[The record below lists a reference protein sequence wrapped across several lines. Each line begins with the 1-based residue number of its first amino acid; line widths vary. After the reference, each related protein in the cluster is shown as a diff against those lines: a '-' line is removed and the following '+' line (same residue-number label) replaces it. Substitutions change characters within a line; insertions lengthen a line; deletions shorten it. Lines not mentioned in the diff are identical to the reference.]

1 MSKVL
6 HYFENDM
13 TINLFLLI
21 NDILELNIIFK
32 TLKPIDLKSS
42 KFKRLNPKTFPILE
56 LESGALV
63 QGLFNIITLL
73 TNNSELYNSASA
85 IDRAKSEQYIYQI
98 QNEIHTECYTLSLFL
113 YGLIEKDKKTIAEC
127 QSNFFKSLKLF
138 NKILENKNFLSG
150 KETAMVED
158 LYLFI
163 ILRPIFKFVITE
175 NKLKPF
181 NNILKWFATIANN
194 QKVLKTLG
202 KSQINKS
209 NKSLL

>member
-56 LESGALV
+56 LESEVLV
-63 QGLFNIITLL
+63 QGLFNIITILA
-73 TNNSELYNSASA
+73 NNSELYNSASA
-85 IDRAKSEQYIYQI
+85 IDRAKSEQYVYQI

-113 YGLIEKDKKTIAEC
+113 YGLIEKDKKTITEC
-127 QSNFFKSLKLF
+127 QNNFFKSLKLF
-138 NKILENKNFLSG
+138 NKILENKHFLSG
-150 KETAMVED
+150 RETAMVED

-175 NKLKPF
+175 SKLKPF
-181 NNILKWFATIANN
+181 NNILKWFTTIANN

-209 NKSLL
+209 NKFLL